1 MTIALCGAV
10 FGFERVSAAAGGS
23 ASLSFTV
30 SPDDLALFSAAGD
43 RMVYPVRPS
52 QPFVSVP
59 AEKSI
64 PCGKYVL
71 L

>member
-1 MTIALCGAV
+1 M

-52 QPFVSVP
+52 QPFAP

-64 PCGKYVL
+64 QCGKQRKAC
-71 L
+71 

>member
-23 ASLSFTV
+23 ASVSFTV

-43 RMVYPVRPS
+43 RMVYPVRPPAPS
-52 QPFVSVP
+52 QPLSLFRP
-59 AEKSI
+59 RKALRKA
-64 PCGKYVL
+64 Y
-71 L
+71 